1 MTDWTNLQQA
11 LSPPRLGRYLA
22 AFGDDERKA
31 CDGYIH
37 NMRLSEALVS
47 PISILEITLR
57 NVFWSSE
64 SGHIFKPQQPVQYP
78 SAFGSPRSS
87 GVGSCCTPS
96 RYIRSHLAVLLG
108 GFHIAG

>member
-57 NVFWSSE
+57 N
-64 SGHIFKPQQPVQYP
+64 
-78 SAFGSPRSS
+78 AL
-87 GVGSCCTPS
+87 S
-96 RYIRSHLAVLLG
+96 REMTNHYDRADWYDGILADQELLG
-108 GFHIAG
+108 RERYRVSGSIVISPNEAHLGK